1 MKSWESARL
10 GDLFILQMGKTP
22 DRKNS
27 LYWKSGT
34 NPWISISDITKC
46 EKYIIETKET
56 ITDQAVKECQI
67 KVVPENVVLMSFK
80 LSVGKVAITTKLTY
94 TNEAII
100 AFLPIDENIILNDFL
115 WYSLQVQNWNIG
127 GNKAVKGIT
136 LNKKFLNEK
145 IIKYPSLEEQKGIV
159 SILEKVRQL
168 IYFQKKRLEEL
179 DNLVQSV
186 FYEMFGDPVKNE
198 KRWNLD
204 FLNNHL
210 EIIGGYAFKSKE
222 YCENGIPL
230 IRIGNINTGQFN
242 ILNMVFVIEKPEL
255 KRYILEPGDLLI
267 SMTGTVGKEDY
278 GNVCILDDS
287 YTRYYLNQ
295 RNAKLKC
302 RGQLNKW
309 YVYFVLKNSQ
319 IKKKLTGIS
328 RGVRQANI
336 SNRDINSLLIPL
348 PPLSLQTRFAAIVE
362 KIEQQKAL
370 VKKAL
375 QESEDL
381 FQRLMQDLFRPEQ
394 ENGK

>member
-1 MKSWESARL
+1 MKSWGSARL

-27 LYWKSGT
+27 LYWKNGI

-46 EKYIIETKET
+46 EKYIIDTKET

-67 KVVPENVVLMSFK
+67 KAVPENVVLMSFK

-145 IIKYPSLEEQKGIV
+145 IIKYPSLEEQKWIV

-198 KRWNLD
+198 KEWREVKLGKICKLKAGNFVKASNIYLERKNNL
-204 FLNNHL
+204 FPCYGGNGLRGYTITYTHEGL
-210 EIIGGYAFKSKE
+210 YVLIGRQGALCGNVKLV
-222 YCENGIPL
+222 NGKFHATEHAIVVSPL
-230 IRIGNINTGQFN
+230 LNINTVWLFH
-242 ILNMVFVIEKPEL
+242 IF
-255 KRYILEPGDLLI
+255 
-267 SMTGTVGKEDY
+267 
-278 GNVCILDDS
+278 
-287 YTRYYLNQ
+287 
-295 RNAKLKC
+295 
-302 RGQLNKW
+302 GQLNLNK
-309 YVYFVLKNSQ
+309 YA
-319 IKKKLTGIS
+319 TGAAQPGLS
-328 RGVRQANI
+328 VTTLL
-336 SNRDINSLLIPL
+336 DIGIPF